1 MVSWIAL
8 RHDRLTNSVCFGS
21 LGSKV
26 KLSWK
31 LSSISK
37 LDNGLFKLT
46 YETPEGS
53 VTLLGKSVILT
64 VPSYVA
70 SDLLRPLSVCVFP

>member
-1 MVSWIAL
+1 MQ
-8 RHDRLTNSVCFGS
+8 FGLPENIIILIDHMLVFR

-31 LSSISK
+31 LISISK
-37 LDNGLFKLT
+37 SESSGYSLT
-46 YETPEGS
+46 YETPNGFAS
-53 VTLLGKSVILT
+53 LQTKTVVMT

-70 SDLLRPLSVCVFP
+70 SDLLRPLSVCQT